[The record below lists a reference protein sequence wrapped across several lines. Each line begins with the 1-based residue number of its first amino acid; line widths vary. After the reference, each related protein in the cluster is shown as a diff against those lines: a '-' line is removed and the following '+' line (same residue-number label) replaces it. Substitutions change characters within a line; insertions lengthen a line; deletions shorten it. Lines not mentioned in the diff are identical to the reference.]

1 MSNMLFLSL
10 LVNLNDYSIIN
21 VKSSHI
27 YWKYCTTTNTRA
39 LSLKLKLKHTLF
51 LIVFSDNFIIFAYS
65 RYLLINCIECTNLF
79 LNKILRKI
87 KLFFGNNLLSK
98 IGEFV

>member
-27 YWKYCTTTNTRA
+27 TRA